1 MQQVGGSIG
10 VSALSTVA
18 LSATASY
25 LATHRDAGRL
35 VTPDAAIHG
44 YTVAFTVAAI
54 VFAVAAVLAFGL
66 LPSRQRQQ
74 PGGSLEG
81 AGVTGEPAHHP
92 RTVKSPLSDDAPPE
106 ARMQPLRPAAPQTAS
121 GVRTDGGTMTLLGL
135 TPHTIYFS
143 GRPQRIVG
151 HLTTHRFLQWW
162 SEGDDS
168 FAADPPNA
176 VLAWGEPGTDTP
188 ATAGPCVLFIDPLGR
203 PLSPV
208 SVAGVRRRELRRDRR
223 RF

>member
-1 MQQVGGSIG
+1 M
-10 VSALSTVA
+10 
-18 LSATASY
+18 
-25 LATHRDAGRL
+25 
-35 VTPDAAIHG
+35 P
-44 YTVAFTVAAI
+44 
-54 VFAVAAVLAFGL
+54 
-66 LPSRQRQQ
+66 
-74 PGGSLEG
+74 
-81 AGVTGEPAHHP
+81 
-92 RTVKSPLSDDAPPE
+92 DAPPTTVE
-106 ARMQPLRPAAPQTAS
+106 DMFVQTAS
-121 GVRTDGGTMTLLGL
+121 AVRTDDGTMTLLGL

-143 GRPQRIVG
+143 DRPERIVG

-188 ATAGPCVLFIDPLGR
+188 EEAIVVISDPAVTEDGLRYSIQTLQGTPPAQAGPCVLFIDPLGL

-208 SVAGVRRRELRRDRR
+208 SVAGVRRREMRRDRR